1 MASDLQQK
9 LDDVIKLQLESKA
22 DIEALGRKA
31 VWMADRI
38 MELEAALRQVSNLAS
53 EARRSVEG
61 GFHRTAVVMAQSI
74 KDVAQTAL
82 ERKE

>member
-1 MASDLQQK
+1 M
-9 LDDVIKLQLESKA
+9 
-22 DIEALGRKA
+22 GRVTEEENWECETTVLRNRNA
-31 VWMADRI
+31 
-38 MELEAALRQVSNLAS
+38 ELEAALRLISNLAS